1 MSLQAF
7 MAQNVEKVEARE
19 EVVSKRFK
27 AEGGEPIKWRFEP
40 ISGVEEDAIRKAC
53 TKKVPHP
60 AKKGMLIP
68 ETDHALFI
76 TKVTVATI
84 KFPDL
89 HNAELQDSYG
99 VKSAEELL
107 GRMLLP
113 GEISDAKTIAQ
124 EVNGYDIEFD
134 DLVEEA
140 KN

>member
-1 MSLQAF
+1 MNLQAF
-7 MAQNVEKVEARE
+7 MAQNVEKVEVRE
-19 EVVSKRFK
+19 EVISKRIK
-27 AEGGEPIKWRFEP
+27 DENGPIKWQFAP
-40 ISGVEEDAIRKAC
+40 ISGVEEDAIRKVC

-60 AKKGMLIP
+60 SNKKMLIP

-76 TKVTVATI
+76 TKVTAATI
-84 KFPDL
+84 KYPDL
-89 HNAELQDSYG
+89 NNAELQDSYG

-107 GRMLLP
+107 RRMLLP

-124 EVNGYDIEFD
+124 EVNGYDIEFE

>member
-1 MSLQAF
+1 MNLQAF
-7 MAQNVEKVEARE
+7 MAQNVEKVEVRE
-19 EVVSKRFK
+19 EVISKRIK
-27 AEGGEPIKWRFEP
+27 DENGPIKWQFAP
-40 ISGVEEDAIRKAC
+40 ISGAEEDAIRKAC
-53 TKKVPHP
+53 TKKIQHP

-68 ETDHALFI
+68 ETDQTLFM
-76 TKVTVATI
+76 TKLTVASI